1 LVKTFEEAKQV
12 ASNLGIDPELKRGSR
27 IRKKKRFFDYTG
39 DADYSF
45 TFESPDVHFKI
56 QVIFPT
62 MELLLS
68 ELRGLSEGTA
78 EVSKLLSLF
87 CVRQMT
93 WMNLPQKIMLKHW
106 KRHILKTPR
115 Q

>member
-1 LVKTFEEAKQV
+1 LKKQNK
-12 ASNLGIDPELKRGSR
+12 SLQTSELKRGSR

-62 MELLLS
+62 MELLLP

-78 EVSKLLSLF
+78 EVSKLFS
-87 CVRQMT
+87 
-93 WMNLPQKIMLKHW
+93 
-106 KRHILKTPR
+106 HILCPPDDVD
-115 Q
+115 